1 VFTGISLLGKCLG
14 SLRLYVSHTSKKSG
28 CREERGLVNLTTD
41 GCKTL
46 IFRGKIIFRRKVSE
60 WRSAMSELKK
70 QFRENENRY
79 ALVGDYYIPNLT
91 LVEEER

>member
-1 VFTGISLLGKCLG
+1 MTTG
-14 SLRLYVSHTSKKSG
+14 
-28 CREERGLVNLTTD
+28 
-41 GCKTL
+41 GCKAL

-91 LVEEER
+91 LVEEERRIRRSL